1 MPDDQ
6 AEQVRAD
13 ARVRG
18 QRRRSPRHDADRHK
32 THSSSL
38 SSSSHAS
45 LPRGVS
51 NGEKMRPPRRAKELA
66 GDSLAGKEL
75 KFEELLRN
83 GQAEE
88 LTS

>member
-1 MPDDQ
+1 
-6 AEQVRAD
+6 
-13 ARVRG
+13 
-18 QRRRSPRHDADRHK
+18 
-32 THSSSL
+32 
-38 SSSSHAS
+38 
-45 LPRGVS
+45 
-51 NGEKMRPPRRAKELA
+51 MRPPRRAKELA